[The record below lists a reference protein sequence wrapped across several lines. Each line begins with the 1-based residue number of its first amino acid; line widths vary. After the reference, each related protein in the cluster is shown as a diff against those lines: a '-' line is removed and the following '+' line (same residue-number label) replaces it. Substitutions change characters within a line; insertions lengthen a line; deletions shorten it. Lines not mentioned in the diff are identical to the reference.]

1 MHKYFRKLR
10 ATSFIVF
17 DRIICSDFGIF
28 LFLCSIRFARYLIL
42 CYIIWWSGSYQI
54 QYQQKLCAYELSFFG
69 TWVLHLARTMCINW
83 CACEISVIFNRCKKY
98 VIFNITNRYHMAT
111 YLSSSDF
118 LIIFERKTKLS
129 KTNRNILDPSNMLSY
144 YIQHSRSFLY
154 LFVCFSKAVH
164 RTSTLLIEQ
173 AYSDET
179 DEKKFIISQIKL
191 ICAISN

>member
-1 MHKYFRKLR
+1 MVLIKFNISKNCVRM
-10 ATSFIVF
+10 SWVF
-17 DRIICSDFGIF
+17 
-28 LFLCSIRFARYLIL
+28 
-42 CYIIWWSGSYQI
+42 
-54 QYQQKLCAYELSFFG
+54 FFG
-69 TWVLHLARTMCINW
+69 TWVLHFARTMCINW
-83 CACEISVIFNRCKKY
+83 CACEIAVIFNRCKKY

-144 YIQHSRSFLY
+144 YIQHSRSVLY

>member
-69 TWVLHLARTMCINW
+69 TWVLHFARTMCINW
-83 CACEISVIFNRCKKY
+83 CACEIAVIFNRCKKY

-144 YIQHSRSFLY
+144 YIQHSRSVLY

-179 DEKKFIISQIKL
+179 DENNFIIPQIKL